1 MQYATWENYNFFL
14 LQNSHCLLLF
24 SSISLF
30 NALSSL
36 SAFPFLSIR
45 FPSFW
50 IFLHLICFNLPVIET
65 LWHVNYYCLKIQ
77 QISAWVTSILSKVQI
92 SEELSWEELQKA
104 LRWSVAVPYSYGIN
118 REAKNVTPVKDGIPS
133 AYMADGMEG
142 LPVRCCPAQCS
153 SCQVASVE
161 KIFRNP
167 LSG

>member
-1 MQYATWENYNFFL
+1 MLHGKIFSFTKFSLF
-14 LQNSHCLLLF
+14 LF

-30 NALSSL
+30 HALSSL
-36 SAFPFLSIR
+36 SAFPFLSLM

-50 IFLHLICFNLPVIET
+50 IFLHLICLNLPVIET

-118 REAKNVTPVKDGIPS
+118 REAKNVTPVKEGSPLCEPS
-133 AYMADGMEG
+133 MADGMEG
-142 LPVRCCPAQCS
+142 LPVRCCPA
-153 SCQVASVE
+153 
-161 KIFRNP
+161 
-167 LSG
+167 